1 MDNVTSYRLDPP
13 QGGAQHALL
22 PLSSVQ
28 KDTYIVDQVQHL
40 SPEQAQS
47 AKDSLRRL
55 LRVAVGMHAQS
66 RKRGG
71 AWSDEFSPLAAKRC
85 KVLGRSATDDAVDVA

>member
-13 QGGAQHALL
+13 RGGAQHALL
-22 PLSSVQ
+22 TLSSVL
-28 KDTYIVDQVQHL
+28 KDTFIVDHVQHL
-40 SPEQAQS
+40 TPEQAQR
-47 AKDSLRRL
+47 AKDSLQRL

-71 AWSDEFSPLAAKRC
+71 AWSDEFSLLAAKRC
-85 KVLGRSATDDAVDVA
+85 KILGRSATDDAVEAA